1 MAALKEMNEMTGRF
15 YSTTKNECAIIK
27 DCENNLVEISS
38 LEDALYM
45 LNKLNDE
52 IIQLKTYIAD
62 PNTTITYIGS
72 TPK

>member
-1 MAALKEMNEMTGRF
+1 MTQRF
-15 YSTTKNECAIIK
+15 YATTKNEYAIIK
-27 DCENNLVEISS
+27 DCENELIEISN
-38 LEDALYM
+38 LEEALYM

-52 IIQLKTYIAD
+52 ITQLKIYISD